1 MTWFAWRQFRTQALV
16 VAGILVVVV
25 VVYLITG
32 LHLYHVYDTVVK
44 RCASHSDCS
53 SVTQAFQNSDHLLQH
68 LIQAGG
74 VLLPALLGAFWGAP
88 LVAREFE
95 SGTFRLAWTQSV
107 SRTKWLLGKLA
118 VVALAAVVTEAIF
131 TALATWWARPFD
143 HLSNLPFSVFDTR
156 DIVPLAY
163 ALFAVT
169 LGVVIGLLVRR
180 TVPAMALTFAAFAG
194 VRILFTDYV
203 RPRFASPLRYTT
215 GFVAPF
221 QSSSGGAPTA
231 IVKGGPNSSAW
242 VLSDTTLNSSGKV
255 IGANG
260 GIGPN
265 GEFNVHS
272 IGPHRDAFGGLGIC
286 PNRFPSPPAHL
297 AGQHINIGPDPVMM
311 KAMLTCINSFHLQSI
326 FTYQPASRY
335 WMFQWYEVGSY
346 IVLSAVLASL
356 AVWWVRRR

>member
-1 MTWFAWRQFRTQALV
+1 VTWFAWRQFRSQAV
-16 VAGILVVVV
+16 VAASILAALIVVF
-25 VVYLITG
+25 LITG
-32 LHLYHVYDTVVK
+32 LHLNHVYDTVVK
-44 RCASHSDCS
+44 PCVAHSDCN
-53 SVTQAFQNSDHLLQH
+53 SVTQPFQNSDQVLQH

-74 VLLPALLGAFWGAP
+74 ILLPALLGAFWGAP

-107 SRTKWLLGKLA
+107 SRTKWLVGKLA

-131 TALATWWARPFD
+131 SAMATWWARPFD
-143 HLSNLPFSVFDTR
+143 HLNNSPFSVFDTR
-156 DIVPLAY
+156 DIAPLGY

-180 TVPAMALTFAAFAG
+180 TVPAMALTLAAFAG

-203 RPRFASPLRYTT
+203 RPHFASALRYTT
-215 GFVAPF
+215 TFLSPF

-231 IVKGGPNSSAW
+231 ITKGGPNVSAW

-260 GIGPN
+260 GIGPD
-265 GEFNVHS
+265 GEFNVQS
-272 IGPHRDAFGGLGIC
+272 LGQHRDALSGLGIC

-297 AGQHINIGPDPVMM
+297 AGQRIHIGIDPAMM
-311 KAMLTCINSFHLQSI
+311 KAMATCINSFHLQSL
-326 FTYQPASRY
+326 FTYQPASRF
-335 WMFQWYEVGSY
+335 WMFQWYELGSFV
-346 IVLSAVLASL
+346 VLSALLAAFSL
-356 AVWWVRRR
+356 WWVRRR